1 MNKYSY
7 SENVTKTYHK
17 FKYLLIILK
26 IKHLYIKIKWNK
38 KKGVFMKFTKIA
50 LAALLAGSVFVSTA
64 SASYNKGY
72 KYFQKYVKKASGI
85 KGTEFLKIIGAQTPA
100 DVEALLKDNA
110 KPLIEKL
117 KKDGHAKAAKA
128 IEKIVKKHKLN
139 DLKDFLKGM
148 TEGKIPAGC

>member
-1 MNKYSY
+1 
-7 SENVTKTYHK
+7 
-17 FKYLLIILK
+17 
-26 IKHLYIKIKWNK
+26 
-38 KKGVFMKFTKIA
+38 MKFTKIA

>member
-7 SENVTKTYHK
+7 SRNVTKTYNNLK
-17 FKYLLIILK
+17 FLVISLTFKFR
-26 IKHLYIKIKWNK
+26 YIKIKCNK
-38 KKGVFMKFTKIA
+38 KKGVSMKLTKIVM
-50 LAALLAGSVFVSTA
+50 ALLAGSILASTA
-64 SASYNKGY
+64 MADYNKGY

-85 KGTEFLKIIGAQTPA
+85 KGTDFLKVAGIKTP
-100 DVEALLKDNA
+100 DQVDELLKDNA
-110 KPLIEKL
+110 KGLIEKL
-117 KKDGHAKAAKA
+117 KKDGHKKAAKA